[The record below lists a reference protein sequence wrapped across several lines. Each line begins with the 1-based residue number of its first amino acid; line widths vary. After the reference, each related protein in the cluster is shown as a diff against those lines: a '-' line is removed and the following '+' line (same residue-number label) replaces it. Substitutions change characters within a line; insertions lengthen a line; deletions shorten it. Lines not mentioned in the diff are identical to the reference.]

1 MNQFEF
7 LSVFVS
13 IIIAL
18 GISNILSSAMRLI
31 RRRGCVRMHPATL
44 VWLTAL
50 FLLQV
55 LAWWLAFQRR
65 ELTHWTF
72 FRFLLYLLLPI
83 LVSVPGYLLVP
94 EIELELEPGFD
105 LEKEFNHN
113 RRWFFAMLAAVGAI
127 GFVESAESSGTWR
140 LGLGNAF
147 PLVMAALCAAGVGIR
162 AKAAQLAIALAFL
175 TTLLCYI
182 GLVFSQL

>member
-31 RRRGCVRMHPATL
+31 RRRGRVRLHVTTL
-44 VWLTAL
+44 IWMAVL

-55 LAWWLAFQRR
+55 LIWWVAFQRR
-65 ELTHWTF
+65 ESTNWTF
-72 FRFLLYLLLPI
+72 FRFLLYLLTPI

-94 EIELELEPGFD
+94 EIELELEPSFD
-105 LEKEFNHN
+105 LEREFNHN
-113 RRWFFAMLAAVGAI
+113 RRWFFALLAAMGLVSFGEYVLN
-127 GFVESAESSGTWR
+127 GGSANLN
-140 LGLGNAF
+140 LGSLS
-147 PLVMAALCAAGVGIR
+147 PLVIVALCAGGFVLPG
-162 AKAAQLAIALAFL
+162 KWAQLTIALLFL
-175 TTLLCYI
+175 LTVLCYI
-182 GLVFSQL
+182 GLVFSRL

>member
-1 MNQFEF
+1 MKQFEF

-31 RRRGCVRMHPATL
+31 RRRGRVRMHTTTL
-44 VWLTAL
+44 VWMATL

-55 LAWWLAFQRR
+55 LIWWMAFQRR
-65 ELTHWTF
+65 ELANWTF
-72 FRFLLYLLLPI
+72 FGFLFYLLLPI

-94 EIELELEPGFD
+94 EIELELEPNYD

-113 RRWFFAMLAAVGAI
+113 RRWFFAMLAAVGAL
-127 GFVESAESSGTWR
+127 GFVESVVSSGKWG
-140 LGLGNAF
+140 LGLSNAF
-147 PLVMAALCAAGVGIR
+147 PLVMAVLCVGGFGTR
-162 AKAAQLAIALAFL
+162 SKLAQLVIALTFL
-175 TTLLCYI
+175 TALLGYI
-182 GLVFSQL
+182 GFVFSPL